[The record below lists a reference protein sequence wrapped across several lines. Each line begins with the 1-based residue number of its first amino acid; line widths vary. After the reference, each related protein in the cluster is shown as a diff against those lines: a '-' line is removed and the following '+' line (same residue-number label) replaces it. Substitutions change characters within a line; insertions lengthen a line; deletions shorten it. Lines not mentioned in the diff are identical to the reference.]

1 MEDFKEQSTRDK
13 GKEGEEAACKYLEES
28 GYSIVKT
35 NFHFGTLG
43 EIDIIAKDNNV
54 LVFVEV
60 KSKKPDSGFNPLDSI
75 TPKKQR
81 NLKRVAEGY
90 YYVNKLSDIE
100 SRFDVIT
107 VDFKTEPPEIEHY
120 KCAFY

>member
-1 MEDFKEQSTRDK
+1 MNEKTEKSTRDK
-13 GKEGEEAACKYLEES
+13 GTEGEDAACKFIEGL
-28 GYSIVKT
+28 GYSIVKR

-43 EIDIIAKDNNV
+43 EIDIIAKDNDI
-54 LVFVEV
+54 LVFIEV
-60 KSKKPDSGFNPLDSI
+60 KSKKPDSDFNLLDSL
-75 TPKKQR
+75 TPKKQK

-107 VDFKTEPPEIEHY
+107 VDFKCEPPEIEHY
-120 KCAFY
+120 INAFY

>member
-1 MEDFKEQSTRDK
+1 MSENIEQSTRDK
-13 GKEGEEAACKYLEES
+13 GKDGEDSACNYLES
-28 GYSIVKT
+28 LGYSILKR

-43 EIDIIAKDNNV
+43 EIDIIAKDNDV

-60 KSKKPDSGFNPLDSI
+60 KSKKPDSNFNLLDSL

-90 YYVNKLSDIE
+90 YYVNKLNEIE
-100 SRFDVIT
+100 SRFDIIT
-107 VDFKTEPPEIEHY
+107 VDFKENPPEIEHI
-120 KCAFY
+120 KSAFY

>member
-1 MEDFKEQSTRDK
+1 MDDKKEQSTRDK
-13 GKEGEEAACKYLEES
+13 GTEGEEAACRFIEEL
-28 GYSIVKT
+28 GYSIVKR

-43 EIDIIAKDNNV
+43 EIDIIAKDKDV

-60 KSKKPDSGFNPLDSI
+60 KSKKPDSDFNLLDSM
-75 TPKKQR
+75 TPRKQK

-90 YYVNKLSDIE
+90 YYVNKLSDVE

-107 VDFKTEPPEIEHY
+107 VDFKSEPPEIEHY
-120 KCAFY
+120 KSAFY